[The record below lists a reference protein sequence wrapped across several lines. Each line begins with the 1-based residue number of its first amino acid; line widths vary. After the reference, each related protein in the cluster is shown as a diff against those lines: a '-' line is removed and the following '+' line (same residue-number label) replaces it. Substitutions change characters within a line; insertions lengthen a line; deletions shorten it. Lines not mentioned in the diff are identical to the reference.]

1 MANCYGVQGR
11 RQGGVAK
18 QYAGHAANVI
28 TTVIA
33 VSLYVV
39 SFPVVVVAAKV
50 VNFNGQQDDEEGV
63 GGGGGRTGTS

>member
-18 QYAGHAANVI
+18 QYARHAANVI

-33 VSLYVV
+33 VSLYVL
-39 SFPVVVVAAKV
+39 SFPVVVVVAKV
-50 VNFNGQQDDEEGV
+50 VNFNGQQDEEG
-63 GGGGGRTGTS
+63 GGEGGQVLPE